1 MQSYSASDDL
11 ISKILL
17 WFVGK
22 AIKMSLS
29 QFNRE
34 LLTDMLYEYNK
45 GLQKAMEQHL
55 ILTNKLDSHK
65 TRFRRANDQG
75 RIHSFIYCI
84 CI

>member
-1 MQSYSASDDL
+1 
-11 ISKILL
+11 
-17 WFVGK
+17 
-22 AIKMSLS
+22 MSLS

>member
-1 MQSYSASDDL
+1 MQSYSASNEL

-65 TRFRRANDQG
+65 TR
-75 RIHSFIYCI
+75 
-84 CI
+84 